1 MAVINNKFD
10 QLKHNPSNLN
20 AVDLNRLVG
29 DGSKYF
35 NNYFDIPI
43 TISSAADD
51 AILSFFEKI
60 TDNKDSA
67 VALASA
73 VIYTSKV
80 QSMDPMMVLDE
91 FKKLSKDQLR
101 PFVAYFLNLSRVGTS
116 LIGVQTTPSRNKYVI
131 RTILA

>member
-10 QLKHNPSNLN
+10 QIKHTPTNLN
-20 AVDLNRLVG
+20 SVDLNRLVG

-35 NNYFDIPI
+35 NNYFDQTI

-51 AILSFFEKI
+51 AILSFFE
-60 TDNKDSA
+60 TVAENKDSA

-80 QSMDPMMVLDE
+80 QGIDPMSVLDE

-101 PFVAYFLNLSRVGTS
+101 PFIAYFLNLSRIGTS
-116 LIGVQTTPSRNKYVI
+116 LIGVLTVPTRNKYVT
-131 RTILA
+131 RTIKA

>member
-10 QLKHNPSNLN
+10 QIKHTPTNLN

-29 DGSKYF
+29 DGTKYF

-60 TDNKDSA
+60 TDNKESA

-80 QSMDPMMVLDE
+80 QNADPMAVLDE
-91 FKKLSKDQLR
+91 FKKLQSDQLR
-101 PFVAYFLNLSRVGTS
+101 PFIAYFLNLSRIGTS
-116 LIGVQTTPSRNKYVI
+116 LIGVQTIPVRNKYVT

>member
-10 QLKHNPSNLN
+10 QIKHTPTNLN
-20 AVDLNRLVG
+20 TVDLNRIVG
-29 DGSKYF
+29 DGTKYF

-51 AILSFFEKI
+51 AILSFFEKM
-60 TDNKDSA
+60 TDNKESA
-67 VALASA
+67 IALASA

-80 QSMDPMMVLDE
+80 QNTDPMAVLDE
-91 FKKLSKDQLR
+91 FKKLQKDQLR
-101 PFVAYFLNLSRVGTS
+101 PFIAYFLNLSRIGTS
-116 LIGVQTTPSRNKYVI
+116 LIGVQTMPVRNKYVT

>member
-60 TDNKDSA
+60 TDNKESA

-91 FKKLSKDQLR
+91 FKKLSRDQLR

-116 LIGVQTTPSRNKYVI
+116 LIGVQTVPSRNKYVT

>member
-10 QLKHNPSNLN
+10 QIKHTPTNLN
-20 AVDLNRLVG
+20 AVDLNRLGG
-29 DGSKYF
+29 DGTKYF
-35 NNYFDIPI
+35 NNFFDIPI

-60 TDNKDSA
+60 ADNKDSA
-67 VALASA
+67 VALSSA

-80 QSMDPMMVLDE
+80 QGIDPMAILDE

-101 PFVAYFLNLSRVGTS
+101 PYIAYFLNLSRIGTS
-116 LIGVQTTPSRNKYVI
+116 LIGVQTVPVRNKYVT

>member
-60 TDNKDSA
+60 TDSKESA

-91 FKKLSKDQLR
+91 FKKLSRDQLR

-116 LIGVQTTPSRNKYVI
+116 LIGVQTVPSRNKYVT